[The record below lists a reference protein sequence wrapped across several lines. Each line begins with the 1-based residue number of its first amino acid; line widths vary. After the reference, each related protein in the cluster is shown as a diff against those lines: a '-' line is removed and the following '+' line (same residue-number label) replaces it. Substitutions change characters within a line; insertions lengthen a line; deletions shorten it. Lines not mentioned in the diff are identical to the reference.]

1 MKRSLSLPSPVVSL
15 FSPSP
20 AASRKAQD
28 LFASLFGLEGQSL
41 DVGHDEL
48 DDSFQSRVPGFSRRW
63 DSVALK
69 CPSSGA
75 VLHFCSIDSGNES
88 KDSSSGIFSLLG
100 ITDSSLGSTTSQ
112 DVASFRNLFASHVGK
127 QATNIKLRH
136 SMRSLTPSHL
146 LGSSSS
152 GELPFLVFP
161 VKEKC
166 ALQPEIS
173 DPSTGLKEIAVPAYD
188 FAVYPD
194 GSNLLTR
201 LSSSGLPRPKTGLYE
216 WASTRIRPLP
226 TSSEDQ
232 RLPPPSLI
240 FHCDSL
246 EDVVSVEEHGATT
259 SKIGFGGLG
268 NGQLIVL
275 HKDLPGLDLRYCSS
289 TEASSSFAEAQESL
303 LAASLADL
311 QSTNI
316 LLGGGE
322 KAKAD
327 ERVGHGDCWVEFRAN
342 LKEPVGFWRRHVM
355 TKSKLKHRIAKAPD
369 LPFE

>member
-1 MKRSLSLPSPVVSL
+1 MKRSLSLPSPVVSF

-20 AASRKAQD
+20 HASRKAQD
-28 LFASLFGLEGQSL
+28 LFSSLFGLEQASL
-41 DVGHDEL
+41 DIGQDEL
-48 DDSFQSRVPGFSRRW
+48 DDCFQSRLPGCSRRW
-63 DSVALK
+63 DSVASK

-88 KDSSSGIFSLLG
+88 KTSHNGTFSLLG

-112 DVASFRNLFASHVGK
+112 DVASFRHLFATHVGD

-136 SMRSLTPSHL
+136 AMKSLTPSHL
-146 LGSSSS
+146 LGDFST
-152 GELPFLVFP
+152 GGLPFLALP
-161 VKEKC
+161 VKEVNVPK
-166 ALQPEIS
+166 PES
-173 DPSTGLKEIAVPAYD
+173 SNPLTGLKEIAVPAYD
-188 FAVYPD
+188 FAAYPD
-194 GSNLLTR
+194 GNNLLTC

-216 WASTRIRPLP
+216 WSSTRIRPLP
-226 TSSEDQ
+226 TGSEDQ

-240 FHCDSL
+240 FHCNSL
-246 EDVVSVEEHGATT
+246 EDLSVEEHGAVT

-311 QSTNI
+311 QSANI
-316 LLGGGE
+316 LLTGSE
-322 KAKAD
+322 KSKAD
-327 ERVGHGDCWVEFRAN
+327 QRVGQGDCWVEFRAN
-342 LKEPVGFWRRHVM
+342 LKEPLGFLRRYA
-355 TKSKLKHRIAKAPD
+355 TGKSKSTHRIAKAPD
-369 LPFE
+369 LPYE